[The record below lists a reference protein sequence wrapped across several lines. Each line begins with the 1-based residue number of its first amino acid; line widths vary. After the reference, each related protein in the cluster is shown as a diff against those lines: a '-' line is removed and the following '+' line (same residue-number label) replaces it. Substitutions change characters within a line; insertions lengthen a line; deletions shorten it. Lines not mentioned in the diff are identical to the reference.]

1 MSCVGYGEL
10 QPKQE
15 FRLPF
20 LLSIVSVLPQW
31 FKQFFGFAIQLNGC
45 NISKTV
51 NFLTNHNQITVMN
64 DDFCDGHLV
73 GYYCILWFVKK
84 QKEVIFVLPKA
95 LLTLQTEI

>member
-1 MSCVGYGEL
+1 MSCVGCGEL

-31 FKQFFGFAIQLNGC
+31 FKQFFGFTIQLNNC
-45 NISKTV
+45 NVSKTV
-51 NFLTNHNQITVMN
+51 NFLTNHNQIAVAN
-64 DDFCDGHLV
+64 DGFYDGHLV

-84 QKEVIFVLPKA
+84 QKEVIFVLPKE